1 MRILVTGASGYIGGR
16 LIPRLLDEGHEVVAF
31 VRNPASL
38 QGAPWLSDVSV
49 AHGDLTDRA
58 SIEQAVQ
65 GIDVLYY
72 LVHSMASGRDFE
84 RQDRLSAQNVAAAAK
99 TAGVGRIVY
108 LGGLHPDV
116 ANLSPHLRSRAQVGD
131 LLIASG
137 VPTAA
142 LQAGVVIG

>member
-58 SIEQAVQ
+58 RNDPRSKIIPFTLLFDQTFPLNEPLR
-65 GIDVLYY
+65 ILPTP
-72 LVHSMASGRDFE
+72 
-84 RQDRLSAQNVAAAAK
+84 RLLLPN
-99 TAGVGRIVY
+99 
-108 LGGLHPDV
+108 PP
-116 ANLSPHLRSRAQVGD
+116 NLPQLSLFLSTHLRS
-131 LLIASG
+131 
-137 VPTAA
+137 
-142 LQAGVVIG
+142 